1 MDYIATNSV
10 ACNKEFDAV
19 IEDGG
24 ERCVRLEGGRGGG
37 FRQGLYRD
45 CIGEQTSG
53 RGVAVQIILP
63 PGPQPTTTHVIC
75 ECVSMAT
82 ARAVGP
88 EPRAGPCMILVRETH
103 LRLFRER
110 ERLAREIKN
119 YTEGCPAAVPLPPGH
134 NIPISLEMT
143 CSQCSYMYIL
153 HVICCMY
160 D

>member
-1 MDYIATNSV
+1 M

-24 ERCVRLEGGRGGG
+24 ERCVRPEGGKEAKEGGG
-37 FRQGLYRD
+37 RQGLYRD

-82 ARAVGP
+82 ARAAGP
-88 EPRAGPCMILVRETH
+88 EPRAAGR
-103 LRLFRER
+103 
-110 ERLAREIKN
+110 A
-119 YTEGCPAAVPLPPGH
+119 
-134 NIPISLEMT
+134 
-143 CSQCSYMYIL
+143 
-153 HVICCMY
+153 
-160 D
+160 